1 MPISSKIKKFLD
13 TKGVKYDII
22 EHKKVFTA
30 FDKSQTLKLP
40 EKIIVKTLVMKIDKN
55 ICLAAIPANRIL
67 DLKTFKKITKSKKV
81 SFVSEKNIKQKLKGI
96 KVGAIP
102 SLGSLWNIKTCFDKN
117 LLKEKKIIMSG
128 GSYNFSIMLS
138 PSQLKKIEP
147 KLIIGNF
154 TKAKK

>member
-1 MPISSKIKKFLD
+1 MSVSLKIKKFLD
-13 TKGVKYDII
+13 TKGIKYDII

-40 EKIIVKTLVMKIDKN
+40 EKIIVKTLVMKTDKS
-55 ICLAAIPANRIL
+55 ICLVALPANRIL
-67 DLKTFKKITKSKKV
+67 DLKAFKKITKSKKV

-102 SLGSLWNIKTCFDKN
+102 SLGSLWNIKTYFDKN

-128 GSYNFSIMLS
+128 GSYDFSIMLS

>member
-13 TKGVKYDII
+13 DKGVKYDLV

-40 EKIIVKTLVMKIDKN
+40 EKIIVKTLVMKTDKN

-67 DLKTFKKITKSKKV
+67 DLKAFKKITKSKKV
-81 SFVSEKNIKQKLKGI
+81 GFVSEKIIKQKLKGI
-96 KVGAIP
+96 KIGAIP
-102 SLGSLWNIKTCFDKN
+102 PLGSLWNIKTYFDKS
-117 LLKEKKIIMSG
+117 LLKEKKLIMNG
-128 GSYNFSIMLS
+128 GSYNLSIMLS
-138 PSQLKKIEP
+138 PSQVKKIEP
-147 KLIIGNF
+147 ELIIGNF